1 MDKTER
7 MGSRPIPELLL
18 HFAAPAI
25 TGLVVNA
32 LYNIVDRIFVGH
44 AVGPAGIAAI
54 TVAFPFMMGVIA
66 YCILV
71 GVGSSSLISIFL
83 GEKKTGKAEDV
94 LGNGIL
100 LIILGGILCSLGGA
114 FSLDGILRVSGAS
127 SSILP
132 YARTYLGTI
141 LWGIPFS
148 SISMGFNYFIRA
160 EGRPDHA
167 MFTLIIGAVFNIILD
182 WLFIIVFSM
191 GIAGAALAT
200 VIAQMAASLWAAS
213 FYFRH
218 RGNVRIYV
226 RSLFPKWEIL
236 KKILVIGASPFL
248 MEITF
253 TFILILMNRVMRA
266 YGGDMAISAVG
277 IFFSLDSL
285 LFLPVLG
292 IGEGLQPLV
301 GYNYGAKVYARVIHA
316 VKLALL
322 GAIGFFLLSFTIIM
336 VVPEPLVHLFNTT
349 NNELISMTVRGMRL
363 GYMGLPMV
371 AIAIIGSF
379 TLQAL
384 GKARESLILN
394 LARQFL
400 FFIPSLV
407 FLPKFIGLD
416 GVWLSLPVADVLG
429 GLLGGIILKREIK
442 KMRKKEK
449 DLFKRI
455 SETEGE
461 ELRKIGN

>member
-1 MDKTER
+1 
-7 MGSRPIPELLL
+7 
-18 HFAAPAI
+18 
-25 TGLVVNA
+25 
-32 LYNIVDRIFVGH
+32 
-44 AVGPAGIAAI
+44 
-54 TVAFPFMMGVIA
+54 
-66 YCILV
+66 
-71 GVGSSSLISIFL
+71 
-83 GEKKTGKAEDV
+83 
-94 LGNGIL
+94 
-100 LIILGGILCSLGGA
+100 
-114 FSLDGILRVSGAS
+114 
-127 SSILP
+127 
-132 YARTYLGTI
+132 
-141 LWGIPFS
+141 
-148 SISMGFNYFIRA
+148 MGFNYFIRA

-167 MFTLIIGAVFNIILD
+167 MFTLIIGAVLNIILD
-182 WLFIIVFSM
+182 WLFIIVLSM

-213 FYFRH
+213 FYFRR

-236 KKILVIGASPFL
+236 RRILVIGASPFL

-253 TFILILMNRVMRA
+253 TFILILMNRVISA
-266 YGGDMAISAVG
+266 YGGDLAISAVG

-316 VKLALL
+316 VKLALW

-461 ELRKIGN
+461 ELRKTGN